1 MWIIVFLLIIL
12 VLGICVCIEIRHE
25 LSTFQITRYTV
36 PSSKWK
42 GGESDN
48 IIFVSDLHN
57 HKYGVHNEEL
67 IRAIEKEKPGLIL
80 IGGDV
85 LVGKEDISYE
95 VAAEFVEAICKIAPV
110 YYANGNHEQRMKE
123 RPEKYGEAFSIYKN
137 RLHKAGVHFLENES
151 KSLEVNGNRLC
162 LTGLELEMEVY
173 EKMKSHIVT
182 KEDVTEKVGKANRKQ
197 MQILLAHNPEYMDAY
212 LDWGADLTLS
222 GHLHGGLIC
231 LPNGKSV
238 ITPQFHLFPKYAGEM
253 RKRGEQVTIVSRG
266 LGTHT
271 VNIRLFNPAELV
283 VLRFTEKL

>member
-1 MWIIVFLLIIL
+1 MWIIIFLLIIL
-12 VLGICVCIEIRHE
+12 LLGICVFIEIRRE
-25 LSTFQITRYTV
+25 LGTFQITRYTV

-57 HKYGVHNEEL
+57 HEYGTHNEEL
-67 IRAIEKEKPGLIL
+67 IRAIQKEKPGLIL

-95 VAAEFVEAICKIAPV
+95 VAAEFVEAVCKIAPV

-123 RPEKYGEAFSIYKN
+123 RPEKYGEAFSAYQK
-137 RLHKAGVHFLENES
+137 RLRKAGVHFLENES
-151 KSLEVNGNRLC
+151 ESLEMNGNRLC
-162 LTGLELEMEVY
+162 LTGLELQMEVY

-182 KEDVTEKVGKANRKQ
+182 KEDVTEKVGKANQ
-197 MQILLAHNPEYMDAY
+197 DQIQILLAHNPEYMDTY
-212 LDWGADLTLS
+212 LEWGADLALS

-253 RKRGEQVTIVSRG
+253 KKQGEQVSIVSRG

-271 VNIRLFNPAELV
+271 VNIRLFNPAELI